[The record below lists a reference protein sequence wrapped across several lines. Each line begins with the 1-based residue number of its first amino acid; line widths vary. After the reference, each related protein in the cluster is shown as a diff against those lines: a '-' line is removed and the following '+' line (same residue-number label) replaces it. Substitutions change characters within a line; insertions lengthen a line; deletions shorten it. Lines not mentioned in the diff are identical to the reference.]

1 MKHKT
6 KKLPLLFLQIS
17 LDVLAL
23 NNNKTQKLPLLFL
36 QLSLDVLALNNNS
49 ALILVKSIFIGSNF
63 LWFNGD
69 WLGGI
74 IGVGLLNL
82 GRPRVSE
89 GLFVCR
95 SPDGR
100 IKNS

>member
-1 MKHKT
+1 
-6 KKLPLLFLQIS
+6 L
-17 LDVLAL
+17 
-23 NNNKTQKLPLLFL
+23 L
-36 QLSLDVLALNNNS
+36 QLSRYVLNNKNVT
-49 ALILVKSIFIGSNF
+49 ILVKIIFIESNF

-82 GRPRVSE
+82 GRARVSE

-100 IKNS
+100 NKNS